1 MSDEDKIKELILALN
16 LAKDMLIANDVL
28 GSYTNEVI
36 LNALKKA
43 AHN

>member
-16 LAKDMLIANDVL
+16 LAKEMLIANDVL
-28 GSYTNEVI
+28 GRHTNEVI
-36 LNALKKA
+36 LNALQKA